1 MADRSGLDLG
11 CWYLVHTL
19 PRAEMKAVMH
29 LERQGFGVY
38 LPRYLALRSHARRRD
53 WVERPLFPSYL
64 FIVLDLRRDRWRAV
78 NSTVGVRRLVCAGDE
93 PLAVPTAV
101 IEEIRGRED
110 DRGYVLLSAGRTYH
124 QGDRVR
130 FTEGPF
136 LDMAGIFE
144 SRNDEERVV
153 VLLSLMGRPTRVTVP
168 LRVIAPEA

>member
-1 MADRSGLDLG
+1 MGR
-11 CWYLVHTL
+11 WYLVHSL
-19 PRAEMKAVMH
+19 PRAETKAMVH
-29 LERQGFGVY
+29 LGRQGFAAY
-38 LPRYLALRSHARRRD
+38 LPHYLVERSHARRRD

-78 NSTVGVRRLVCAGDE
+78 NSTVGVRRLVCAGDQ
-93 PLAVPTAV
+93 PLAVPTGV

-110 DRGYVLLSAGRTYH
+110 DRGYVSLAAGCTYH

-136 LDMAGIFE
+136 LDLAGIFE

-153 VLLSLMGRPTRVTVP
+153 VLLALLGRPTRVTVP
-168 LRVIAPEA
+168 LRAIAPEA